1 MGQKL
6 GLAAVVSLIGFFVV
20 TAPDPAANTL
30 RHAADS
36 VGHIM
41 HQVSVFVRD
50 IWP

>member
-20 TAPDPAANTL
+20 TAPDPAATTVH
-30 RHAADS
+30 HAVDS
-36 VGHIM
+36 AGHIM
-41 HQVSVFVRD
+41 HQLSRFIRD